1 MLEAKFE
8 TLKKTFQRLSGIHSK
23 CKSQQE
29 KATVSTQTLDDEVT
43 FTMYL
48 INSQLAI
55 DYDKKSPFVQY
66 W

>member
-1 MLEAKFE
+1 MLETKFE

-48 INSQLAI
+48 INS
-55 DYDKKSPFVQY
+55 YVHK
-66 W
+66 